1 MFIQKIV
8 MKILINKPTNNQN
21 KQTNKQ
27 NKQIMM
33 IWPNNKYNNK

>member
-8 MKILINKPTNNQN
+8 MKILINKPTN
-21 KQTNKQ
+21 KPTNKP
-27 NKQIMM
+27 NKQIIM

>member
-1 MFIQKIV
+1 

-21 KQTNKQ
+21 KQTNKP
-27 NKQIMM
+27 NKQIIM

>member
-8 MKILINKPTNNQN
+8 MKILINKPTNKPTNN
-21 KQTNKQ
+21 RNKQ

-33 IWPNNKYNNK
+33 IWKNNKYNNK

>member
-8 MKILINKPTNNQN
+8 MKILINKPTNNR
-21 KQTNKQ
+21 NKQ

-33 IWPNNKYNNK
+33 IWKNNKYNNK

>member
-8 MKILINKPTNNQN
+8 MKILINKPTN
-21 KQTNKQ
+21 KPTNNRNEQ

-33 IWPNNKYNNK
+33 IWKNNKYNNK